1 MKEVKRKIILTLLA
15 LTAILLATPYFG
27 LVQAGKGQDKLNFT
41 LHFSNPLP
49 LGYGEGSHAGPVK
62 SAGQDYPVQRTFHG
76 RNMVHDVFEG
86 SITIGTAE
94 PLELNEDF
102 TFSSEG
108 VFDFN
113 WKSMTAI
120 VRNRETITFNDVDG
134 TIELLVVD
142 RLDYITLNCEG
153 SIVGHG
159 TGALKDVKIC
169 GTTSGYMSGMMEVL
183 PDVWMPV
190 LTFDRV
196 GTIMGWPT

>member
-1 MKEVKRKIILTLLA
+1 MVVVLA
-15 LTAILLATPYFG
+15 LAVVLLATPYVG
-27 LVQAGKGQDKLNFT
+27 TVMAVKGQDKLDFA

-76 RNMVHDVFEG
+76 RNMVHNVFEG
-86 SITIGTAE
+86 SINIGTSE

-113 WKSMTAI
+113 WKSMMAI
-120 VRNRETITFNDVDG
+120 VRLRETITFTGIDG
-134 TIELLVVD
+134 TIELSVVD

-153 SIVGHG
+153 TIEGHG

-169 GTTSGYMSGMMEVL
+169 GTTSGYMSGVMEVL
-183 PDVWMPV
+183 PGVWMPV

-196 GTIMGWPT
+196 GTIMGWPGLP